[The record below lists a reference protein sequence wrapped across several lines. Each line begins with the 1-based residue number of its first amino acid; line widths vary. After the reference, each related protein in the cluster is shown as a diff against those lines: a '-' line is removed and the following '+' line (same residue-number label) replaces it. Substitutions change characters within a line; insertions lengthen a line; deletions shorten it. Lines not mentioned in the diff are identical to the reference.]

1 MKAGSKIN
9 FWICF
14 LTVAEIFE
22 SLGSFASFSKLCTS
36 NFSLAV
42 NSGKYVKWP
51 AVYCETKNVY
61 IGDVSKISPFWEIW

>member
-42 NSGKYVKWP
+42 NSGKYVK
-51 AVYCETKNVY
+51 
-61 IGDVSKISPFWEIW
+61 